1 MESATFSSWHRW
13 SFVLFLTAL
22 SACNSLDAHLEQGGI
37 KSTVWLEILSNVLG
51 LRMNMI
57 KQDECVALGAALLAG
72 VGNGNFDNL
81 EDGIK
86 SMAAVGRDV
95 SPVKDKM
102 REYAKR
108 YNNKYIPAL

>member
-1 MESATFSSWHRW
+1 
-13 SFVLFLTAL
+13 
-22 SACNSLDAHLEQGGI
+22 
-37 KSTVWLEILSNVLG
+37 
-51 LRMNMI
+51 MI

-102 REYAKR
+102 REYAKI
-108 YNNKYIPAL
+108 YSGIITSSFLYFIKENI